1 MEAATDIGPLAGRQR
16 AHRSAVSNGTRL
28 FCVDGLD
35 GRSQTARRFR
45 DLVETFSA
53 DLGGIDRL
61 SEGQKQLIRRASTLA
76 IMAEAMEADAV
87 RNLAFDGEAY
97 GILTDRLGRCLQR
110 LGLERVSRDVT
121 PDLRSY
127 LAGKDRPA

>member
-1 MEAATDIGPLAGRQR
+1 
-16 AHRSAVSNGTRL
+16 
-28 FCVDGLD
+28 
-35 GRSQTARRFR
+35 
-45 DLVETFSA
+45 
-53 DLGGIDRL
+53 
-61 SEGQKQLIRRASTLA
+61 
-76 IMAEAMEADAV
+76 MAEAMEADAV

-110 LGLERVSRDVT
+110 LGLERKPRDVT